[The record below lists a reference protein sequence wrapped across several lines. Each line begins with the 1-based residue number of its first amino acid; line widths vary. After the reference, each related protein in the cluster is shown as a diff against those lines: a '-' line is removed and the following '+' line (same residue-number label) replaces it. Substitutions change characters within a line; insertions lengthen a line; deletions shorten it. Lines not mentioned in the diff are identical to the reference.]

1 MDGLFT
7 EYLIWKA
14 IGLGVLVFVVSFVY
28 RVKTGRSLTEDR
40 TRAQQAR
47 QAHGQERD

>member
-14 IGLGVLVFVVSFVY
+14 IGLCVLGFMVNFVY
-28 RVKTGRSLTEDR
+28 TLVTGRTLEEVLSEKR
-40 TRAQQAR
+40 
-47 QAHGQERD
+47 EE